1 MPKMRATWL
10 TAILLATACGA
21 GSGTPLQGTYSCALG
36 FDPDAGADVPEFCL
50 EVTGG
55 TAQDLANNQS
65 NCSASRGTFALAP
78 CPRTGALGGCRETI
92 PTVGSITDWSY
103 EDGVTTVD
111 DVRMM
116 CEQDASLGIPVM
128 FVAP

>member
-1 MPKMRATWL
+1 M
-10 TAILLATACGA
+10 TAILLVTACGA
-21 GSGTPLQGTYSCALG
+21 GSGTSSQGTYSCADG
-36 FDPDAGADVPEFCL
+36 FDPDAGADVPTFCI

-55 TAQDLANNQS
+55 TAQDLANNQN
-65 NCSASRGTFALAP
+65 NCAAAMGTFALAP

-92 PTVGSITDWSY
+92 PGVGTLTDWSY

-116 CEQDASLGIPVM
+116 CEQDASLGFPVT

>member
-1 MPKMRATWL
+1 MRAFWVAT
-10 TAILLATACGA
+10 ILLVTACGA
-21 GSGTPLQGTYSCALG
+21 GSGMSLQGTYSCAAGL
-36 FDPDAGADVPEFCL
+36 DPDAGADVPDVCL

-65 NCSASRGTFALAP
+65 NCSASGGTFAFAP
-78 CPRTGALGGCRETI
+78 CPRAGALGGCRETI

-103 EDGVTTVD
+103 EDGVTTVEE
-111 DVRMM
+111 VRMQ
-116 CEQDASLGIPVM
+116 CEHEASLGFPVT